1 MDRHIIKQ
9 AFEKKGYDFSG
20 KYIPYKFDMQE
31 YMSRYDVVFRT
42 PMKQAFEALPI
53 GNGDVA
59 AMIWNT
65 DECLCMQI
73 NKCDLW
79 SQPDGES
86 PLLLRSAARVKID
99 FGMPCFDYL
108 YLDDFDSRLC
118 ISNAEAK
125 FYSSAPFAEVSAAA
139 YADTDR
145 NLIVVELESKTGDF
159 STIRI
164 SLERYGS
171 RSYAGWYHSVYKGA
185 EKGLGMAKTGV
196 RDDTAWM
203 LERFDGTG
211 SLSCAVAMTVLEPGA
226 VIKNINGRRTEFTV
240 DSDGYRKV
248 SVLISAASSHES
260 DDPLSR
266 AFSVLD
272 EGRADFASIRSRKNE
287 WWKDFWNRSYVHL
300 SKEGREPEFEYLA
313 NVYYIQQYM
322 MGIGSRGKYLMT
334 FNAGTF
340 TWNRDVRQWVN
351 PHHWNTQQAYWA
363 VQASNHPELMVP
375 YINTYT
381 RIRPQAEKYAL
392 DTFGIS
398 GGVVISEMHDF
409 EGRMLAYKYTLTP
422 AAQIAMHFWEHYLYN
437 GDEDY
442 LREVAYPFIAG
453 CANTYAYYAEYNE
466 STGKYDIGPASPYE
480 TDCDLQLY
488 NTTVDA
494 VMSRYILSAALK
506 AAAVLGIKD
515 EKTAR
520 WKDVLDN
527 IFDFV
532 YERSYGF
539 PDKAPEYLALGLSA
553 DDRTVVP
560 GNGGFARN
568 ASPLMPAA
576 IIGSRD
582 KGTRLYRAVESA
594 VSSYQRHILAIT
606 PKACLETRLG
616 RGDAA
621 VDTMFDMIDQLQHFP
636 QGLFYNIDHWH
647 IYSRYVA
654 SHDKVS
660 KADGTGLQ
668 YPFSQ
673 RDYMYDAMCEYDNIT
688 IRVPGGAEGI
698 VETPT
703 QPFVQCGF
711 ESPGII
717 THALNELSMQSYE
730 GVIRVYPSFS
740 GGYRGSFTLKAAGG
754 FMVTGGCTPDG
765 TAKYIIIKS
774 LLGNRCFV
782 EVPFPDA
789 VLCGLDGSDIES
801 GTDENGY
808 TVFMTEAGKTYLI
821 YGGDLSEDDIID
833 MNIPMYTNNDW
844 RHFRNARIGSK
855 RQF

>member
-1 MDRHIIKQ
+1 MIDIKNIKQ
-9 AFEKKGYDFSG
+9 SFEKKGFDFSRQ
-20 KYIPYKFDMQE
+20 YIPYAFDMQE
-31 YMSRYDVVFRT
+31 YMKRYDVVFRT

-65 DECLCMQI
+65 DECLNMQI

-86 PLLLRSAARVKID
+86 PMLLRSAARVKID

-118 ISNAEAK
+118 ISNAEAR
-125 FYSSAPFAEVSAAA
+125 FYSSTPFAQVSAAT
-139 YADTDR
+139 YADPDR
-145 NLIVVELESKTGDF
+145 NIIVVELESRTADF
-159 STIRI
+159 SAIRI

-171 RSYAGWYHSVYKGA
+171 RSYAGWYHSIYKGA
-185 EKGLGMAKTGV
+185 EKGLGTARTGISDG
-196 RDDTAWM
+196 RAWM
-203 LERFDGTG
+203 LEGFDGTG
-211 SLSCAVAMTVLEPGA
+211 SLSCAVAAAVLERGA
-226 VIKNINGRRTEFTV
+226 VLKKINDRRTEFTI
-240 DSDGYRKV
+240 DSDGSRRV
-248 SVLISAASSHES
+248 TLLISAATSHEAP
-260 DDPLSR
+260 DPLSK
-266 AFSVLD
+266 AFSLLD
-272 EGRADFASIRSRKNE
+272 EGMAGYAAIRSRKDE

-300 SKEGREPEFEYLA
+300 SREGKEEEFEYLS
-313 NVYYIQQYM
+313 NIYYIQQYM
-322 MGIGSRGKYLMT
+322 MGIGSRGRYLMT

-363 VQASNHPELMVP
+363 VQASNHPELMEP

-381 RIRPQAEKYAL
+381 RIRPQAEKYAR

-398 GGVVISEMHDF
+398 GIVISEMHDF
-409 EGRMLAYKYTLTP
+409 DGRMLAYKYTLTP

-437 GDEDY
+437 GDIKY
-442 LREVAYPFIAG
+442 LRDTAYPFIAG
-453 CANTYAYYAEYNE
+453 CADTYAGYAKYNE

-480 TDCDLQLY
+480 TDCDLLLY
-488 NTTVDA
+488 NTAVDG

-506 AAAVLGIKD
+506 AAAVLGTED
-515 EKTAR
+515 ERTDR
-520 WKDVLDN
+520 WKKVLDN

-532 YERSYGF
+532 YERSYGD
-539 PDKAPEYLALGLSA
+539 PEKAKEYLALGLSA

-568 ASPLMPAA
+568 AAPLMPAA
-576 IIGSRD
+576 IIGSKD
-582 KGTRLYRAVESA
+582 KGTRLYKAVEST

-606 PKACLETRLG
+606 PKTCLEARLG
-616 RGDAA
+616 HGDAA

-660 KADGTGLQ
+660 RADGTGLQ

-673 RDYMYDAMCEYDNIT
+673 RDYMYDSMCEYDNIT
-688 IRVPGGAEGI
+688 VRVPGRSEGT

-717 THALNELSMQSYE
+717 THAYNELSMQSYE
-730 GVIRVYPSFS
+730 NVIRVYPSFS
-740 GGYRGSFTLKAAGG
+740 GNYTGSFTLKAVGG
-754 FMVTGGCTPDG
+754 FMVTGACTPKG
-765 TAKYIIIKS
+765 AAKYIIIKS
-774 LLGNRCFV
+774 LLGNRCAV
-782 EVPFPDA
+782 EIPFPDA
-789 VLCGLDGSDIES
+789 VICGTDGTEIES
-801 GTDENGY
+801 RVDENGY
-808 TVFMTEAGKTYLI
+808 TVFATEAGRTYLI
-821 YGGDLSEDDIID
+821 CGKDLSEDDIRD
-833 MNIPMYTNNDW
+833 MRIPMYTNNDW
-844 RHFRNARIGSK
+844 RHCGNARIGSK